1 MANVSD
7 FYNRLVTTQ
16 VCVRKPAAACPFSW
30 RSSHSLASCP
40 LLWISAQ
47 VQLPVRSRGNCW
59 SVFQQSE
66 LGSTPHK
73 RTVLPLVVH
82 GFSPHTPHYY
92 EIFSTVEKEPLQCP
106 EFLRLLLSGSSE
118 FCLKMARTRGV
129 IYTHRQ
135 QTHFQK
141 NLFSNQRTWRTS
153 VSWKVGVDGK
163 AQYVWFSCL
172 LIVQWW

>member
-1 MANVSD
+1 MCPISTTGSERHKFVWGSLQL
-7 FYNRLVTTQ
+7 LVLSHGGVHT
-16 VCVRKPAAACPFSW
+16 RWPAVPSCESQLRFSYQ
-30 RSSHSLASCP
+30 SEAE
-40 LLWISAQ
+40 
-47 VQLPVRSRGNCW
+47 GNCW

-82 GFSPHTPHYY
+82 GFSPHTPYYY
-92 EIFSTVEKEPLQCP
+92 EIFSTVEREPLQCP

-135 QTHFQK
+135 HTHFQK